1 MKKLLTFAVMAV
13 FLATTG
19 LFAQT
24 MVIHANQGNLNEIIM
39 QDTLSDGSLAH
50 SVYQLVT
57 LDTTY
62 KFTGPI
68 TIKSNVT
75 IEGVVDPSTGR
86 PPCIQPAVLQDGSI
100 PPTPFTISGANIKV
114 NLKNLYILSKA
125 TNNTSNGGGIAV
137 QVSADKVKLTVDN
150 CVFDGW
156 QTFAIGYNGQWDD
169 FFVTNSTFRNLVHPN
184 QWYIG
189 EVIRNEWPGE
199 AYTDSM
205 VFVGNTMLAI
215 NGYAA
220 CPVTK
225 WYTKYFEFTDNKVL
239 YTFKNPFFI
248 FNLTDGKI
256 NGNIFYG
263 NYAGGVDQTENPW
276 WDNLWY
282 PDSSYGIIALQPL
295 SDDNKEMFNPADTSK
310 AESMRRIE
318 VKNNTYFWPQELV
331 DFWTAWNDTASN
343 KIFIPNWMND
353 RTVAMFNDKTD
364 YPNLVAENNVNKDP
378 GFMSE
383 MDKDILHGT
392 TGNDIGL
399 LNYFVE
405 IRTGKAETDI
415 WGYGI
420 TQVGANADWTPA
432 WPLPES
438 SYITAIE
445 EYAGKEI
452 PTAFTLSDVYP
463 NPFNPNASVRYTLDR
478 AGRTSLKVY
487 NILGQQVMTLVNN
500 VYQAANTYKIT
511 FNMSRFTSGTYFL
524 VLEQNGRR
532 LVRKMLLLK

>member
-1 MKKLLTFAVMAV
+1 MKRMLSLIVVVMFFGITA
-13 FLATTG
+13 LN
-19 LFAQT
+19 AQT
-24 MVIHANQGNLNEIIM
+24 MVIHANQGNINDVIM
-39 QDTLSDGSLAH
+39 ADTLSNGAPAH
-50 SVYQLVT
+50 QVYQLVT

-68 TIKSNVT
+68 TIKGDVT
-75 IEGVVDPSTGR
+75 IEGVVDPNTGR

-100 PPTPFTISGANIKV
+100 PPTPFTISGSNIKV
-114 NLKNLYILSKA
+114 TLKNLYILAKA

-137 QVSADKVKLTVDN
+137 QVSSDKVKLTVDN

-169 FFVTNSTFRNLVHPN
+169 FFILNSTFRNLVHPN

-199 AYTDSM
+199 AYTDSLVM
-205 VFVGNTMLAI
+205 VGNTMLAI

-225 WYTKYFEFTDNKVL
+225 WYTKYFKFDNNKVL

-248 FNLTDGKI
+248 FNMTDGEI
-256 NGNIFYG
+256 NDNIFYG

-282 PDSSYGIIALQPL
+282 PDSSYGVIALQPL
-295 SDDNKEMFNPADTSK
+295 SDDNKEMFYPADTSK
-310 AESMRRIE
+310 AESMRSIA
-318 VKNNTYFWPQELV
+318 VKNNTYFWPKELV

-343 KIFIPNWMND
+343 KIFIPQWMND
-353 RTVAMFNDKTD
+353 RTKAMFNDKTD
-364 YPNLVAENNVNKDP
+364 YPNLVAENNVNTDP
-378 GFMSE
+378 GFMTE
-383 MDKDILHGT
+383 MDKEILHGT

-399 LNYFVE
+399 LNYFKE

-438 SYITAIE
+438 AYITAIE
-445 EYAGKEI
+445 QSVGKTV
-452 PTAFTLSDVYP
+452 PTEFSLGEVYP
-463 NPFNPNASVRYTLDR
+463 NPFNPSAHVEYTLNK

-487 NILGQQVMTLVNN
+487 NVLGQHVMTLVDN
-500 VYQAANTYKIT
+500 VYQAASKYNVS
-511 FNMSRFTSGTYFL
+511 FNMSNFPSGTYFL
-524 VLEQNGRR
+524 VLEQDGHR
-532 LVRKMLLLK
+532 LVRKMLLMK

>member
-1 MKKLLTFAVMAV
+1 MKRMLSLIVVVMFFATSA
-13 FLATTG
+13 LY
-19 LFAQT
+19 AQT
-24 MVIHANQGNLNEIIM
+24 LIVHAGQGNINEIIAA
-39 QDTLSDGSLAH
+39 DTLSNGAPAH
-50 SVYQLVT
+50 QVYQLVT

-68 TIKSNVT
+68 TIKGDVT
-75 IEGVVDPSTGR
+75 IEGVVDPNTGR

-100 PPTPFTISGANIKV
+100 PSTLFTISGENAKV
-114 NLKNLYILSKA
+114 TLKNLYLLAKA
-125 TNNTSNGGGIAV
+125 TNNTANGGGIAV
-137 QVSADKVKLTVDN
+137 QVSADKVRLTVDN
-150 CVFDGW
+150 CIFDNW
-156 QTFAIGYNGQWDD
+156 QTFAIGYNGQWDS
-169 FFVTNSTFRNLVHPN
+169 FFIMNSTFRNLVHPN

-199 AYTDSM
+199 AYTDSLVM
-205 VFVGNTMLAI
+205 MDNTMLAI

-225 WYTKYFEFTDNKVL
+225 YYTKYFKFDGNKVL

-248 FNLTDGKI
+248 FNMTDGEI
-256 NGNIFYG
+256 NDNIFYG

-295 SDDNKEMFNPADTSK
+295 SDDNKEMFSPNDTSK
-310 AESMRRIE
+310 AESMRTIA
-318 VKNNTYFWPQELV
+318 VKNNTYFWPQELI
-331 DFWTAWNDTASN
+331 DFWTAWNDTSSN
-343 KIFIPNWMND
+343 KIFIPHWMND
-353 RTVAMFNDKTD
+353 RTQAMFNDKTN
-364 YPNLVAENNVNKDP
+364 YPNLIAENNVNKDP
-378 GFMSE
+378 GFMTE

-392 TGNDIGL
+392 SGNDIGL
-399 LNYFVE
+399 LAYFKE

-420 TQVGANADWTPA
+420 TQVGGNADWTPT

-445 EYAGKEI
+445 QSVGKTV
-452 PTAFTLSDVYP
+452 PSQFQLGAVYP
-463 NPFNPNASVRYTLDR
+463 NPFNPSAHVEYTLNK

-500 VYQAANTYKIT
+500 KYQPANTYKVS
-511 FNMSRFTSGTYFL
+511 FNMSDYPSGTYFL
-524 VLEQNGRR
+524 VLQQDGKQM
-532 LVRKMLLLK
+532 VRKMLLLK

>member
-1 MKKLLTFAVMAV
+1 MKRMLSLIVVVMFFGITA
-13 FLATTG
+13 LN
-19 LFAQT
+19 AQT
-24 MVIHANQGNLNEIIM
+24 MVIHANQGNINDVIM
-39 QDTLSDGSLAH
+39 ADTLSNGAPAH
-50 SVYQLVT
+50 QVYQLVT

-68 TIKSNVT
+68 TIKGDVT
-75 IEGVVDPSTGR
+75 IEGVVDPTTGR

-100 PPTPFTISGANIKV
+100 PPTPFTISGSNIKV
-114 NLKNLYILSKA
+114 TLKNLYILAKA

-137 QVSADKVKLTVDN
+137 QVSSDKVKLTVDN

-156 QTFAIGYNGQWDD
+156 QLFAIGYNGQWDD
-169 FFVTNSTFRNLVHPN
+169 FFILNSTFRNLVHPN

-199 AYTDSM
+199 AYTDSLVM
-205 VFVGNTMLAI
+205 VGNTMLAI

-225 WYTKYFEFTDNKVL
+225 WYTKYFKFDNNKVL

-248 FNLTDGKI
+248 FNMTDGEI
-256 NGNIFYG
+256 NDNIFYG

-295 SDDNKEMFNPADTSK
+295 SDDNKEMFYSADTSK
-310 AESMRRIE
+310 AESMRSIA
-318 VKNNTYFWPQELV
+318 VKNNTYFWPKELV

-343 KIFIPNWMND
+343 KIFIPQWMND
-353 RTVAMFNDKTD
+353 RTKAMFNDKTN
-364 YPNLVAENNVNKDP
+364 YPNLVAENNVNADP
-378 GFMSE
+378 GFMTE
-383 MDKDILHGT
+383 MDKEILHGT

-399 LNYFVE
+399 LNYFKE

-438 SYITAIE
+438 AYITAIE
-445 EYAGKEI
+445 QSVGKTV
-452 PTAFTLSDVYP
+452 PTEFSLGEVYP
-463 NPFNPNASVRYTLDR
+463 NPFNPSAHVEYTLNK

-487 NILGQQVMTLVNN
+487 NVLGQHVMTLVDN
-500 VYQAANTYKIT
+500 VYQAASKYNVS
-511 FNMSRFTSGTYFL
+511 FNMSNFPSGTYFL
-524 VLEQNGRR
+524 VLEQDGHR
-532 LVRKMLLLK
+532 LVRKMLLMK

>member
-1 MKKLLTFAVMAV
+1 MKRMLSLIVVVMFFGITA
-13 FLATTG
+13 LN
-19 LFAQT
+19 AQT
-24 MVIHANQGNLNEIIM
+24 MVIHANQGNINDVIM
-39 QDTLSDGSLAH
+39 ADTLSNGAPAH
-50 SVYQLVT
+50 QVYQLVT

-68 TIKSNVT
+68 TIKGDVT
-75 IEGVVDPSTGR
+75 IEGVVDPNTGR

-100 PPTPFTISGANIKV
+100 PPTPFTISGSNIKV
-114 NLKNLYILSKA
+114 TLKNLYILAKA

-137 QVSADKVKLTVDN
+137 QVSSDKVKLTVDN

-169 FFVTNSTFRNLVHPN
+169 FFILNSTFRNLVHPN

-199 AYTDSM
+199 AYTDSLVM
-205 VFVGNTMLAI
+205 VGNTMLAI

-225 WYTKYFEFTDNKVL
+225 WYTKYFKFDNNKVL

-248 FNLTDGKI
+248 FNMTDGEI
-256 NGNIFYG
+256 NDNIFYG

-282 PDSSYGIIALQPL
+282 PDSSYGVIALQPL
-295 SDDNKEMFNPADTSK
+295 SDDNKEMFYPADTSK
-310 AESMRRIE
+310 AESMRSIA
-318 VKNNTYFWPQELV
+318 VKNNTYFWPKELV

-343 KIFIPNWMND
+343 KIFIPQWMND
-353 RTVAMFNDKTD
+353 RTKAMFNDKTD
-364 YPNLVAENNVNKDP
+364 YPNLVAENNVNADP
-378 GFMSE
+378 GFMTE
-383 MDKDILHGT
+383 MDKEILHGT

-399 LNYFVE
+399 LNYFKE

-438 SYITAIE
+438 AYITAIE
-445 EYAGKEI
+445 QSVGKTV
-452 PTAFTLSDVYP
+452 PTEFSLGEVYP
-463 NPFNPNASVRYTLDR
+463 NPFNPSAHVEYTLNK

-487 NILGQQVMTLVNN
+487 NVLGQHVMTLVDN
-500 VYQAANTYKIT
+500 VYQAASKYNVS
-511 FNMSRFTSGTYFL
+511 FNMSNFPSGTYFL
-524 VLEQNGRR
+524 VLEQDGHR
-532 LVRKMLLLK
+532 LVRKMLLMK

>member
-1 MKKLLTFAVMAV
+1 MKRMLSLIVVVMFFGITA
-13 FLATTG
+13 LN
-19 LFAQT
+19 AQT
-24 MVIHANQGNLNEIIM
+24 MVIHANQGNINEVIM
-39 QDTLSDGSLAH
+39 ADTLSNGAPAH
-50 SVYQLVT
+50 QVYQLVT

-68 TIKSNVT
+68 TIKGDVT
-75 IEGVVDPSTGR
+75 IEGVVDPNTGR

-100 PPTPFTISGANIKV
+100 PPTPFTISGSNIKV
-114 NLKNLYILSKA
+114 TLKNLYILAKA

-137 QVSADKVKLTVDN
+137 QVSSDKVKLTVDN

-156 QTFAIGYNGQWDD
+156 QLFAIGYNGQWDD
-169 FFVTNSTFRNLVHPN
+169 FFILNSTFRNLVHPN

-199 AYTDSM
+199 AYTDSLVM
-205 VFVGNTMLAI
+205 VGNTMLAI

-225 WYTKYFEFTDNKVL
+225 WYTKYFKFDNNKVL

-248 FNLTDGKI
+248 FNMTDGEI
-256 NGNIFYG
+256 NDNIFYG

-295 SDDNKEMFNPADTSK
+295 SDDNKEMFYPADTSK
-310 AESMRRIE
+310 AESMRSIA
-318 VKNNTYFWPQELV
+318 VKNNTYFWPKELV

-343 KIFIPNWMND
+343 KIFIPQWMND
-353 RTVAMFNDKTD
+353 RTKAMFNDKTN
-364 YPNLVAENNVNKDP
+364 YPNLVAENNVNADP
-378 GFMSE
+378 GFMTE
-383 MDKDILHGT
+383 MDKEILHGT

-399 LNYFVE
+399 LNYFKE

-438 SYITAIE
+438 AYITAIE
-445 EYAGKEI
+445 QSVGKTV
-452 PTAFTLSDVYP
+452 PTEFSLGEVYP
-463 NPFNPNASVRYTLDR
+463 NPFNPSAHVEYTLNK

-487 NILGQQVMTLVNN
+487 NVLGQHVMTLVDN
-500 VYQAANTYKIT
+500 VYQAASKYNIS
-511 FNMSRFTSGTYFL
+511 FNMSNFPSGTYFL
-524 VLEQNGRR
+524 VLEQDGHR
-532 LVRKMLLLK
+532 LVRKMLLMK